1 MIRPLS
7 LLQQAHRILKNQLQN
22 GDIAID
28 ATAGN
33 GHDSLFLARKIAP
46 TGLVYCFDIQSAA
59 INATHHRLFA
69 ADLRSFALLIQHSH
83 AQMPEYIAAEHHGK
97 INAIMFNLGYLPQGD
112 KTIITQPDSTL
123 LALSS
128 SLELLAPKGI
138 TTILAYPGHPGGEN
152 ETVQVANWCYQLN
165 PENFSVQVI
174 NSKEHK
180 DSAPRLFIV
189 QKLTATA

>member
-1 MIRPLS
+1 
-7 LLQQAHRILKNQLQN
+7 
-22 GDIAID
+22 
-28 ATAGN
+28 
-33 GHDSLFLARKIAP
+33 
-46 TGLVYCFDIQSAA
+46 
-59 INATHHRLFA
+59 
-69 ADLRSFALLIQHSH
+69 
-83 AQMPEYIAAEHHGK
+83 
-97 INAIMFNLGYLPQGD
+97 MFNLGYLPQGD